1 MKFKIKI
8 KSATAYLF
16 FYFFFLAIF
25 GGLILK
31 LPFFYNTGESVPFI
45 DSLFTTVSAICV
57 TGLSTLDMS
66 IYTNAGFF
74 MIMLLIEAGG
84 LGLVSFFTVY
94 LVFAAKKIS
103 LLNRN
108 IIKDYFTDDSQVE
121 ARQIVKLIIFI
132 TLGFQFVGG
141 SILAIFLKAAGE
153 PQFLFYGYFLS
164 VSAFCNAGFAPYPT
178 SLVQFSQNPG
188 IYLTIAIL
196 IIFGGLGFTVITNLF
211 FVFRRKKGRK
221 NLERKVLSLHSKVVL
236 FMTSL
241 LIFGGTFLFLII
253 ERNNA
258 FSEMTFT
265 QALGNA
271 FFQSVTLRTAG
282 FETVGQREFSPIST
296 FISNLFMLT
305 GGSPGSMAGGIK
317 TTTIFLI
324 LCIAYKST
332 HDRNLP
338 SVFKRDISEESIQ
351 KAVSVFVKAIC
362 FWGLIYLLLLVSE
375 RESIAAGLFNEVD
388 LLFEACSAFGT
399 VGLSRGITSSLSGIG
414 KFLIIIL
421 MFGGRTGITFI
432 ALNKISRSK
441 DLDSVTDYP
450 KENVIL
456 G

>member
-1 MKFKIKI
+1 MKFRIKI

-25 GGLILK
+25 GSLLLK
-31 LPFFYNTGESVPFI
+31 LPFFYNTGESVPYI

-66 IYTNAGFF
+66 IFSNAGFF

-84 LGLVSFFTVY
+84 LGLVSFFSVY

-141 SILAIFLKAAGE
+141 TILAVLLRASGE

-211 FVFRRKKGRK
+211 FVFYHKKTKKERR
-221 NLERKVLSLHSKVVL
+221 VLSLHSKIVL
-236 FMTSL
+236 FMTGL
-241 LIFGGTFLFLII
+241 LIFCGTFLFLLI

-258 FSEMTFT
+258 FSEMTFP
-265 QALGNA
+265 QAFGNA

-282 FETVGQREFSPIST
+282 FETVSQKEFSPIST
-296 FISNLFMLT
+296 FISNLFMFT

-338 SVFKRDISEESIQ
+338 SVFKRDISEESIE

-362 FWGLIYLLLLVSE
+362 FWGIIYLLLLVSE
-375 RESIAAGLFNEVD
+375 REALASGLFNEVD
-388 LLFEACSAFGT
+388 LLFEACSAYGT
-399 VGLSRGITSSLSGIG
+399 VGLSRGITSSLSELG

-432 ALNKISRSK
+432 ALNKISKSK